1 MSSNN
6 PIQNIKKYISGSH
19 RLINVGT
26 GSNSTPTNTL
36 VTLAKQTVMTM
47 ESCNIGIGT
56 TLPRTTLD
64 IVGNTYISQNLGI
77 GTTILGAYGLN
88 VVGNVYSSGTITA
101 NNYIGTTL
109 SGTIITSNLIVLGSN
124 TTIYT
129 YTQQSSNFSICNVS
143 GTGPA
148 LSVTQKGIGAGY
160 PIADFYDL
168 DISTTVPSLRIAD
181 GGNVGIGTDTPVT
194 ALHVQGTMYS
204 SANIGIGTTIVRKAF
219 DIIGDMIT
227 TGNIGIGTTLPCA
240 LLQVGAGTTTVAPFL
255 FTSGTNLTNIVAG
268 SVEYD
273 GMNFY
278 GTVDT
283 TIGRGYFP
291 ICQIIRLTADSSA
304 IGPSIASY
312 FGASSAINLIA
323 GGIYELEAFLYFTKT
338 TTDTIIITLTTT
350 QNVVNITG
358 TLDAGAAVGGTATG
372 AGIRLALYQSATTAN
387 TFPTSPALTTG
398 VNHAY
403 HLRAIVEANASL
415 NSTLVINITNTTGTV
430 TPLRGSYY
438 IINRIPTTNTGVYS

>member
-1 MSSNN
+1 M
-6 PIQNIKKYISGSH
+6 
-19 RLINVGT
+19 
-26 GSNSTPTNTL
+26 
-36 VTLAKQTVMTM
+36 
-47 ESCNIGIGT
+47 
-56 TLPRTTLD
+56 
-64 IVGNTYISQNLGI
+64 
-77 GTTILGAYGLN
+77 
-88 VVGNVYSSGTITA
+88 
-101 NNYIGTTL
+101 
-109 SGTIITSNLIVLGSN
+109 
-124 TTIYT
+124 
-129 YTQQSSNFSICNVS
+129 
-143 GTGPA
+143 
-148 LSVTQKGIGAGY
+148 TQKGIGAGY

-181 GGNVGIGTDTPVT
+181 GGNVGIGTATPVT